1 MERWNSNLEYI
12 VCYRA
17 SLDVLF
23 NVILA
28 KNNIENVDYWPFMM
42 VYIQDIRRGL
52 QVDNTNF
59 SLNILE
65 IISRKRYLYFK
76 YYIFRVTAQN
86 LFQVSLSNSWELDNC
101 STILKQNVIL
111 TIKSYRNSKMSYN
124 FKYIIVFLLQLMRII
139 LPRGQYET

>member
-1 MERWNSNLEYI
+1 
-12 VCYRA
+12 
-17 SLDVLF
+17 
-23 NVILA
+23 
-28 KNNIENVDYWPFMM
+28 MM

-65 IISRKRYLYFK
+65 IISRKQYLYFK
-76 YYIFRVTAQN
+76 YYIFRVTVQN

-124 FKYIIVFLLQLMRII
+124 FKYIIVFLLQLMRMI